1 MYWQCLAFA
10 LKLLYLQSWSQCVRG
25 ACIIYTGR
33 VMRWRPACENGRQR
47 QYVDGGASERVF
59 SLCAA
64 WASVPTTERV
74 ITRALSA
81 KPRLIFP
88 TAAFN
93 RMTRAAAAGAGVGGF
108 IKRDESV
115 ELLMK
120 TRASE
125 REVITS
131 PRAHSSPWDN
141 SEHTHTQMY
150 HDLYNNVSC
159 KPGRHENP
167 DAALIGPG
175 LWAKNHVFHPLK
187 RNESLPLL
195 NFSHGACCCHFI

>member
-1 MYWQCLAFA
+1 MFGVCTKTLVFA
-10 LKLLYLQSWSQCVRG
+10 VLVAVCEGG
-25 ACIIYTGR
+25 ASIIYTGR

-47 QYVDGGASERVF
+47 QYVGGGASERVF

-74 ITRALSA
+74 ITRAPSA

-93 RMTRAAAAGAGVGGF
+93 RMTRAAAGAGVGGF

-131 PRAHSSPWDN
+131 PRAHSSP
-141 SEHTHTQMY
+141 
-150 HDLYNNVSC
+150 
-159 KPGRHENP
+159 
-167 DAALIGPG
+167 
-175 LWAKNHVFHPLK
+175 
-187 RNESLPLL
+187 
-195 NFSHGACCCHFI
+195 